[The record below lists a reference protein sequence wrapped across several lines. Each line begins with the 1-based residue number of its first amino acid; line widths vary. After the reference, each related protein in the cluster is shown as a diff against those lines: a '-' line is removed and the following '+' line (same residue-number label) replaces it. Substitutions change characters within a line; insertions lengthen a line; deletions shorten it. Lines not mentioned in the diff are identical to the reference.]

1 MLFVSK
7 VPMVNGTIFSVAIVS
22 FSIMVFSS
30 GSSPSRTGEPEPLP
44 LPPASLYLAVPPLAS
59 RMRRSASSLFGCA
72 FGDGYEDIELTYLAS
87 RSMLS

>member
-1 MLFVSK
+1 LAQYALGLIVALVKPMLFVSK

-44 LPPASLYLAVPPLAS
+44 LPPPSLYLAVPPRFTDEEKCQLPL
-59 RMRRSASSLFGCA
+59 RLRIR
-72 FGDGYEDIELTYLAS
+72 
-87 RSMLS
+87 

>member
-22 FSIMVFSS
+22 FSIMVSSS

-44 LPPASLYLAVPPLAS
+44 LPPPSTWRCPLAS
-59 RMRRSASSLFGCA
+59 RMRRSASSLFGCE

-87 RSMLS
+87 CSMLS

>member
-22 FSIMVFSS
+22 FSIMVSSS

-44 LPPASLYLAVPPLAS
+44 LPPHPLPGGAPSLH
-59 RMRRSASSLFGCA
+59 G
-72 FGDGYEDIELTYLAS
+72 
-87 RSMLS
+87 